1 MLLRACRQG
10 TSPRGALVLSRFL
23 SLSLSL
29 SLSRPSADA
38 ARCCGVVA
46 GWGSASFAKF
56 ECQSPSPPRS
66 VGAPSQRSILTSCVA
81 HRPRRRP
88 RRRRLCRNWETSRG
102 DEAVAAAS
110 TMSPVGGGEGG
121 EEHKS
126 SAQLS
131 HTSRPPAHWVRDLG
145 GLKRVLGTTSE
156 QRGTRRA
163 RLTDRGGAGG
173 WGHCNYDNL
182 GHRSMRV
189 GRGRFGFESW
199 SVGAQRWAT
208 AAAAAAAAPAAGGGG
223 KRSEVKQK

>member
-1 MLLRACRQG
+1 MLLRACRQA
-10 TSPRGALVLSRFL
+10 RGA
-23 SLSLSL
+23 LSL

-38 ARCCGVVA
+38 RCRGVVA

-81 HRPRRRP
+81 RRP

-121 EEHKS
+121 EEHKR

-145 GLKRVLGTTSE
+145 GLKRVLGTT
-156 QRGTRRA
+156 RA
-163 RLTDRGGAGG
+163 SSAARAPLTDRGGAGG

-199 SVGAQRWAT
+199 SVGARRWAT
-208 AAAAAAAAPAAGGGG
+208 AAAAPAAGGGG
-223 KRSEVKQK
+223 KRSEVKQKCSRHAFVG